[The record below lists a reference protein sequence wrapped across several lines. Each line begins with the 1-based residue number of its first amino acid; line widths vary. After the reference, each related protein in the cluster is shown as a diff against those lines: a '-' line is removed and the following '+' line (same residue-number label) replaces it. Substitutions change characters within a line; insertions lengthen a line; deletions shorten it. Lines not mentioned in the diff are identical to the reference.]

1 LIEIKARRRKS
12 GKLPATFTFPNI
24 RMRNETLYPTD
35 DYATRPTLPRPAPSS
50 AAAPEAL
57 IDQYGRRIT
66 YLRLSVTD
74 RCDFRCTYCMSEDM
88 TFLPRSEIL
97 SLEESLRIVRTF
109 VELGVTKVRDT
120 GGEPWGRRGVFWLLE
135 QIGALPGLKELV
147 MTTNGS
153 QLERFA
159 SPLVKAGVK
168 RLNVSLD
175 TLDPVK
181 FREITRIGDL
191 DKVKKGLAAAA
202 QAGFQR
208 IKLNAV
214 MMRGCNDDEFESL
227 VTYAIEQG
235 FDISFIEEMPL
246 GDIGH
251 GRSQTWFGADEALA
265 RLVPAFGLTPTD
277 ETTGGPARYWR
288 APGTSSRI
296 GFITPHSH
304 NFCESCNRV
313 RITARGEL
321 YPCLGQNDAV
331 PLMDTLRQPGQ
342 DFSEDALR
350 AAISHAMG
358 IKPLQHDFTRQ
369 LDSPK
374 VVRFM
379 STTGG

>member
-1 LIEIKARRRKS
+1 MV
-12 GKLPATFTFPNI
+12 P
-24 RMRNETLYPTD
+24 
-35 DYATRPTLPRPAPSS
+35 
-50 AAAPEAL
+50 L
-57 IDQYGRRIT
+57 IDPFARAIS
-66 YLRLSVTD
+66 YLRVSVTD

-97 SLEESLRIVRTF
+97 SLEESLQIVRTF
-109 VELGVTKVRDT
+109 VELGVTKVRVT
-120 GGEPWGRRGVFWLLE
+120 GGEPLVRRGILWLLE
-135 QIGALPGLKELV
+135 QIGALPGVRELV

-153 QLERFA
+153 QLDRFA
-159 SPLVKAGVK
+159 RPLVKAGVK

-175 TLDPVK
+175 TLDPAK

-191 DKVKKGLAAAA
+191 DKVKSGLAAASD
-202 QAGFQR
+202 AGFQR

-214 MMRGCNDDEFESL
+214 MMRGFNDEEFESL
-227 VTYAIEQG
+227 VAYAIEQD

-251 GRSQTWFGADEALA
+251 HRSQTWYSAEDALA
-265 RLVPAFGLTPTD
+265 RLTPVFGLKPSD
-277 ETTGGPARYWR
+277 ESSGGPARYWQ
-288 APGTSSRI
+288 APGTSSRV

-331 PLMDTLRQPGQ
+331 PLMDALRQPTLSA
-342 DFSEDALR
+342 SEEALR

-369 LDSPK
+369 LDAPK